1 MKVIGRFLIKDQG
14 EVFVWGYGILGLGP
28 SVEHRLKPTRIP
40 STLFGRNDFSPN
52 SRITSIYSG
61 ISHMA
66 AINSENDLYVWG
78 KNKFACLGLGHE
90 NDQYFPFK
98 ASISAKVLKVSCG
111 VDHTIA
117 LCKGFI

>member
-1 MKVIGRFLIKDQG
+1 MFI
-14 EVFVWGYGILGLGP
+14 WGYGILGLGP
-28 SVEHRLKPTRIP
+28 SVDHRTEPTLIP
-40 STLFGRNDFSPN
+40 STLFGRNEFNAD
-52 SRITSIYSG
+52 SRVTSIYSG

-66 AINSENDLYVWG
+66 AITNQNDLYAWG
-78 KNKFACLGLGHE
+78 KNKFGCLGLGHE

-98 ASISAKVLKVSCG
+98 VSIAAKVLKVSCG